1 MRVSVV
7 MMEWGRLEMGV
18 ASGLLVGEQA
28 VLGRTG
34 SVGSDGLQI
43 LHWVLGE
50 AWQSQDHVAER
61 RRRDEVGW

>member
-1 MRVSVV
+1 MRVPVV
-7 MMEWGRLEMGV
+7 MMEWGWLEMGV

-28 VLGRTG
+28 VLGWTG

-61 RRRDEVGW
+61 RHHDEVGW

>member
-1 MRVSVV
+1 MQVPVV

-18 ASGLLVGEQA
+18 ASGLLLREQA
-28 VLGRTG
+28 AFGQTG

-43 LHWVLGE
+43 LHWVLVE

-61 RRRDEVGW
+61 RRRDEVEW

>member
-1 MRVSVV
+1 MRVPVV

-43 LHWVLGE
+43 LHWLRHG
-50 AWQSQDHVAER
+50 R
-61 RRRDEVGW
+61 VGTMLLRGDIMMSGIVT